1 MHLLYDM
8 QNEPFL
14 TRSQC
19 RVSDTRVTVKAR
31 PVGLFKI
38 EYSKT
43 YIAYVISY
51 IRKDDILKILGK
63 KYQNSASYMYAPL
76 FSGLKSRTVGVF
88 KNVQLGQK
96 SYRPKI

>member
-31 PVGLFKI
+31 PVGLLI
-38 EYSKT
+38 EYSKI